1 MPSLEMMPR
10 GFSSR
15 GDLSSSY
22 AGSGVQA
29 PVRRSMSPAPSS
41 AVSSQAA
48 VPSMLANQFDEPGG
62 FVRRMSPQLRP
73 ELIKE
78 CRMGP
83 SQAVTVHRSH
93 GRNAEGRHSG
103 VGSASRHA
111 VQTAWRR
118 VKSVASCRRLETS
131 PKKVWRKVGPL

>member
-1 MPSLEMMPR
+1 MPSLEIMPR
-10 GFSSR
+10 GFSS
-15 GDLSSSY
+15 SSSY
-22 AGSGVQA
+22 AGSGVK
-29 PVRRSMSPAPSS
+29 VSVKRSMSAGP
-41 AVSSQAA
+41 VSVVKSQAA

-93 GRNAEGRHSG
+93 GRNAGRRYSG

-111 VQTAWRR
+111 VQRR
-118 VKSVASCRRLETS
+118 GSA
-131 PKKVWRKVGPL
+131 